1 MAKKPPKKV
10 ENWDDKDAAE
20 IPLPYSG
27 KIIQIFDR
35 IKVKVPFKKMKK
47 VPEGEEIV
55 LSDET
60 KAILEVEAKEKG
72 CFLCGF
78 ILEDFAAK
86 GKLTGHPSDIF
97 EKGTFPVE
105 AKIRHIEITK
115 YHLSDEKVKRG
126 PEAPASEETESE

>member
-1 MAKKPPKKV
+1 MAKQPPKKV
-10 ENWDDKDAAE
+10 TAWGEKDVVDV
-20 IPLPYSG
+20 PLPYSG

-47 VPEGEEIV
+47 IPEGEEIV
-55 LSDET
+55 LSEET
-60 KAILEVEAKEKG
+60 KAILEVEATKKG

-86 GKLTGHPSDIF
+86 GKLTGHPNDIF

-105 AKIRHIEITK
+105 AKIRHIEIVK
-115 YHLSDEKVKRG
+115 YHLPEKKVERG
-126 PEAPASEETESE
+126 PEAPAPEDTENE